1 MEYIMGRKA
10 KPGNMA
16 PFEKILNLMVT
27 GEPVTK
33 EEIEI
38 LLGDEL
44 QMYLV
49 SAYMWHVKTT
59 AKGIV
64 RVYKDGR
71 NVLAYQL
78 INTADGIKYLKDKNI
93 YFAGD
98 DDIQSV
104 QTLDELKS
112 EPEIVVAEPTPVTSK
127 NEEIL
132 VVTEITDEQP
142 V

>member
-1 MEYIMGRKA
+1 MGRKA

-71 NVLAYQL
+71 KVLAYQL

-98 DDIQSV
+98 DEPIS
-104 QTLDELKS
+104 TLEELKAQVQDNHI
-112 EPEIVVAEPTPVTSK
+112 ENVVIENVVK
-127 NEEIL
+127 QEDEL
-132 VVTEITDEQP
+132 VVTEILDNQTA
-142 V
+142 

>member
-1 MEYIMGRKA
+1 MGRKA

-78 INTADGIKYLKDKNI
+78 IIPLMVLNI
-93 YFAGD
+93 
-98 DDIQSV
+98 
-104 QTLDELKS
+104 
-112 EPEIVVAEPTPVTSK
+112 
-127 NEEIL
+127 
-132 VVTEITDEQP
+132 
-142 V
+142 

>member
-1 MEYIMGRKA
+1 MA
-10 KPGNMA
+10 KPGKMA

-38 LLGDEL
+38 YLGDEI

-71 NVLAYQL
+71 KVLAYQL
-78 INTADGIKYLKDKNI
+78 VNTEDIVKYLKDRNI

-98 DDIQSV
+98 DEPV
-104 QTLDELKS
+104 QKLEDLQA
-112 EPEIVVAEPTPVTSK
+112 EPVVNIVAETPVEVPSK
-127 NEEIL
+127 IEEEL
-132 VVTEITDEQP
+132 VVTEITDNQT